1 MNRQDAILQGAAVWV
16 GYYRENIDEFV
27 RDYLHIDLQDF
38 QKVALVE
45 MNECTQFVFIA
56 SRGCGKT
63 FLSALFCCARCI
75 LYPGT
80 QIAICSSTRTQ
91 GMLTFRKIELELTQA
106 SRELHLEIDWKKTKW
121 NGADAKIV
129 FKNGSYIVV
138 VTASDS
144 ARGNRAN
151 IVLIDEFR
159 MVKKHIVDT
168 VMKKFLTQQRMPDY
182 SSLTNAERIRAWNEE
197 ENMMMFLSSAYYV
210 NNWSYVKCQD
220 TFRAMLNPRNK
231 QFICGIPY
239 QCPLECGLLRRSTIE
254 DELLESEFNEITFSM
269 EYEARWY
276 GSSAGSFFDFDSVA
290 KNRKISY
297 PMYPNDTLPQSMRSD
312 PKLKIPKKLPG
323 EKRLLS
329 VDVALMQSTK
339 NDNDAAAIFIN
350 QLLPTKA
357 GRYINN
363 IVYPTADEG
372 LRTQEQA
379 LRIRR
384 AYEEFECDYIVL
396 DCQGKLLPMYTVTYA
411 LKRTRNRGG

>member
-1 MNRQDAILQGAAVWV
+1 M
-16 GYYRENIDEFV
+16 
-27 RDYLHIDLQDF
+27 
-38 QKVALVE
+38 
-45 MNECTQFVFIA
+45 
-56 SRGCGKT
+56 
-63 FLSALFCCARCI
+63 
-75 LYPGT
+75 
-80 QIAICSSTRTQ
+80 
-91 GMLTFRKIELELTQA
+91 
-106 SRELHLEIDWKKTKW
+106 
-121 NGADAKIV
+121 
-129 FKNGSYIVV
+129 
-138 VTASDS
+138 
-144 ARGNRAN
+144 NRAN

-396 DCQGKLLPMYTVTYA
+396 DCQGELLPMYTVTYA
-411 LKRTRNRGG
+411 LKRTRNREG